1 MPPAVDSAFD
11 IAFWFTDQALNNN
24 EYLQPQKLQRLLF
37 LAQSY
42 YSVAFEGKTL
52 MPAYFIADDM
62 GPIEP
67 NVYKAFAKG
76 RPNVDAEIFIAPEV
90 EEFLDMIWRRFGQH
104 SVDHLTRISK
114 KSQAYSL
121 AYKRARRSEISLQAM
136 RLAFT
141 RAEDGAPT
149 VSKVMGPKVLRSHTG
164 KPVAVRSWTPGGQ
177 GAPRKKG

>member
-11 IAFWFTDQALNNN
+11 IAFWFTDQALNDN

-67 NVYKAFAKG
+67 NIYRAFAKG
-76 RPNVDAEIFIAPEV
+76 RPNVDVENFIAPEV
-90 EEFLDMIWRRFGQH
+90 EEFLDKIWRRFGQH

-114 KSQAYSL
+114 KSESYSL
-121 AYKRARRSEISLQAM
+121 AYKRSRRSEISLQAM
-136 RLAFT
+136 CLAFG
-141 RAEDGAPT
+141 RADDGAPT
-149 VSKVMGPKVLRSHTG
+149 VGKVVGPKVLRSHTG
-164 KPVAVRSWTPGGQ
+164 KPVAVRSWAPGGQ
-177 GAPRKKG
+177 GSPRKKD